1 MVAQDSANIN
11 ATIEHNYVSNVLEVG
26 NQTHCLATLSQ
37 MFKNMAQKVR
47 DTESRENADADGD
60 SSNSESCSAID
71 RAQQFSILENLPLA
85 QEHLVFKWASIAP
98 DIKCTEIVASIN
110 VTKVT
115 AAVITSVMISLR
127 DTLPMFGLEL
137 SMATSNAA
145 GCNWLSFGD
154 TLSTHT
160 HRDALPS
167 WIPDK
172 FPNIEYDVRC
182 LMKDPVT
189 KQYCIFI
196 PDMLHLTNNIVTC
209 LELSSSQKLKRK
221 LRMGKV
227 PMTMGMI
234 EEVWLKLDG
243 ASGQLQSTK
252 LTSHHFEKNAY
263 SRMNVSLATQLLSA
277 STAAMISNALQDD
290 DIVLSLHEKGMY
302 HHICDLCTHWNG
314 VVDICNGRSGP
325 HCPENAL
332 DRQLQLLKTLNWFS
346 DWRILHDRMLREKRA
361 SEFNFFADETWFCIK
376 SLLNADKKPAP
387 STRQTW
393 LSLVTILQE

>member
-1 MVAQDSANIN
+1 M
-11 ATIEHNYVSNVLEVG
+11 
-26 NQTHCLATLSQ
+26 LSQ

-60 SSNSESCSAID
+60 SSNCESCSAID
-71 RAQQFSILENLPLA
+71 GAQQSSILENLPLA
-85 QEHLVFKWASIAP
+85 EEHLVFKWASIAP
-98 DIKCTEIVASIN
+98 DIKCSEIVASIN
-110 VTKVT
+110 VSKVT
-115 AAVITSVMISLR
+115 VAVITSVMISLR
-127 DTLPMFGLEL
+127 DTLPMFGLKL

-154 TLSTHT
+154 TLLTHT

-172 FPNIEYDVRC
+172 FPNTEYDVRC

-209 LELSSSQKLKRK
+209 LELSSSQKLKQK

-227 PMTMGMI
+227 PMNMGMI

-314 VVDICNGRSGP
+314 LVDICNG
-325 HCPENAL
+325 
-332 DRQLQLLKTLNWFS
+332 
-346 DWRILHDRMLREKRA
+346 
-361 SEFNFFADETWFCIK
+361 
-376 SLLNADKKPAP
+376 
-387 STRQTW
+387 
-393 LSLVTILQE
+393 